1 MKIETNNLTPVQT
14 MPASEKGTFGK
25 VASPLMDGKAVKQG
39 ENVAAQTPAGNNG
52 VPELQPPGS
61 NALEGV
67 SSEMGDGQSI
77 NFQELFMWM
86 ATMASEYIKQQ
97 AELLKTRQK
106 SVEGGYQ
113 ASLDSAQSNF
123 AKNMSTAIVGI
134 ASSAVTLV
142 GSTVSALQLGK
153 IDQSLPDL
161 DKQQLTTNANLYLQ
175 SSSSLGKII
184 ESGGGIYGA
193 SKELD
198 AKKQEALAGLIN
210 KTTESI
216 SNNEAATRQI
226 LEKFSNDLVATLKNF
241 YASTTR

>member
-1 MKIETNNLTPVQT
+1 
-14 MPASEKGTFGK
+14 
-25 VASPLMDGKAVKQG
+25 MDGKAVKQG
-39 ENVAAQTPAGNNG
+39 ENVAAQTPVGNNG

-123 AKNMSTAIVGI
+123 AKNLSTAIFGI
-134 ASSAVTLV
+134 VSSAVTLV
-142 GSTVSALQLGK
+142 GSVKSAVELGR
-153 IDQSLPDL
+153 IDPKLAN
-161 DKQQLTTNANLYLQ
+161 LTTPEANTAMANANLYAQ
-175 SSSSLGKII
+175 GGSALGKTI
-184 ESGGGIYGA
+184 ESVGGIYGA